1 MPGKAKDLR
10 KATTLHKSLL
20 PLAAFVIENVAY
32 MEMPWQ
38 NIFLLL
44 QLIPLLLVLLFLLL
58 LLFHFPRLLYARLVY
73 FLFPLVFVLLIR
85 RKKKRNPSAAFCRSL
100 TCSPSLLLSLF
111 VCLSLSGLCVRVG
124 VVWRVP
130 VYFCFYSV
138 FCFAWLSIKFYRRRR
153 LLLCVLN
160 SPQVRLPLPSS
171 RLDTKLQK
179 LIEQKNGNS
188 LYY

>member
-1 MPGKAKDLR
+1 MAKYFPSPAADSSSSS
-10 KATTLHKSLL
+10 A
-20 PLAAFVIENVAY
+20 AAFPFSSFIVRA
-32 MEMPWQ
+32 
-38 NIFLLL
+38 
-44 QLIPLLLVLLFLLL
+44 
-58 LLFHFPRLLYARLVY
+58 PRILSFSSRICFINKAQ
-73 FLFPLVFVLLIR
+73 
-85 RKKKRNPSAAFCRSL
+85 KRNPSAAFCRSL

-111 VCLSLSGLCVRVG
+111 VWLSLSGLCVRVG

-138 FCFAWLSIKFYRRRR
+138 FWFAWLSIKFYRRRR

-160 SPQVRLPLPSS
+160 SPQVPLPLPSS

-179 LIEQKNGNS
+179 LIEQKNANS